1 MKYEIKN
8 YYTGVTIL
16 ADEATSFSALILAAV
31 KVKTD
36 LRGAYLQGAYLQGA
50 DLRCADL
57 RGADLRDAYLQGAY
71 LQGADLRADLRGADL
86 RGAYLRGA
94 YLRGAYLQ
102 GADLRADLRGALGLT
117 DLVLAKLN
125 IVPEHGAFTGWKK
138 CRNNVLVRVLI
149 PEDAKRSNGMERKCR
164 ASHVQVLE
172 VIGATEGISQHDGI
186 TLYRVGETVTCD
198 KWDEDRFNV
207 CSGGIHFFITKAEAI
222 HY

>member
-57 RGADLRDAYLQGAY
+57 RGADLRDAYLQ
-71 LQGADLRADLRGADL
+71 
-86 RGAYLRGA
+86 
-94 YLRGAYLQ
+94 GAYLQ